1 MPEQADRR
9 RTDTRQRVRAI
20 ALELFTEQGYE
31 LTSLAQVAKQ
41 AGVTRQAVLHHF
53 ANKEELLTSSYEELL
68 PALDAVIESA
78 RAHPPSAATRMRA
91 VERFDALVRGEHGA
105 SLVCAQLNEYALRG
119 LTAARTLQ
127 QRLNDLTRALACGEG
142 PEGAMRGRLAL
153 AAVIMAA
160 ARGREL
166 GGRQSERHKAALA
179 VARSLIGSEH
189 GADGA

>member
-1 MPEQADRR
+1 M
-9 RTDTRQRVRAI
+9 RAI

-68 PALDAVIESA
+68 PALDVVIESA

-91 VERFDALVRGEHGA
+91 VEQFDALVRGEHGA
-105 SLVCAQLNEYALRG
+105 SLVCAQLNEHALRG

-166 GGRQSERHKAALA
+166 GGRQSERHKAVLA

>member
-1 MPEQADRR
+1 M
-9 RTDTRQRVRAI
+9 RAI

-31 LTSLAQVAKQ
+31 LTSLTQVARR

-68 PALDAVIESA
+68 PALDVIIEPA
-78 RAHPPSAATRMRA
+78 RARPPSAAARMRA
-91 VERFDALVRGEHGA
+91 IEQFDALVRGEHGA
-105 SLVCAQLNEYALRG
+105 SLVCAQVNKHALRG

-127 QRLNDLTRALACGEG
+127 RRLNDLTRALAAAEG
-142 PEGAMRGRLAL
+142 PEGTMRGRLAL

-166 GGRQSERHKAALA
+166 GGRQAERHRAALA
-179 VARSLIGSEH
+179 VARSLIGAEDASPVADVPGRSRSEP
-189 GADGA
+189 